1 MKTFCGTDIV
11 KVSRIKELIQDA
23 KFLDKVYTKKEIE
36 YCEVNNIDAKAE
48 HYAGR
53 FAAKE
58 AIYKAIPN
66 SKNVIKSWK
75 SIEIIS
81 EDGIHI
87 KPQVYIDGKFKNNID
102 LSISHEKE
110 FAIAMCIY
118 EGE

>member
-11 KVSRIKELIQDA
+11 KISRIKDLMENE
-23 KFLDKVYTKKEIE
+23 KFLDKVYTDREIY
-36 YCEVNNIDAKAE
+36 YCKVNNMELKAQ
-48 HYAGR
+48 HFAGR

-75 SIEIIS
+75 SIEILA
-81 EDGIHI
+81 EEGIHT
-87 KPQVYIDGKFKNNID
+87 KPKVYIDGFYKENID
-102 LSISHEKE
+102 VSISHEKE
-110 FAIAMCIY
+110 YAIAMCIY